1 MRFKPTT
8 TITNIRNNLPI
19 VSQKG
24 LVAND
29 VSNGVG
35 VIVCVVMDSV
45 EAFVTSWLG
54 VTTGGVVVSTGV
66 VTEVGGGTVAPT
78 VVASVVTMGVV
89 PGVADDT
96 EDVSSAAGVDVIVWF
111 KEAEV
116 DSPGVPEEVS

>member
-1 MRFKPTT
+1 MPR
-8 TITNIRNNLPI
+8 PI

-35 VIVCVVMDSV
+35 VIVCVVLDSV
-45 EAFVTSWLG
+45 EALVTSWPG

-66 VTEVGGGTVAPT
+66 VTEVGGGTVAPA

-116 DSPGVPEEVS
+116 DIPGVAEDLS